1 MFVSKEALE
10 TEKEHVEGFS
20 PEVAW
25 VTKSGQSDLQNP
37 IAIRPTSETIMYPA
51 YAKWI
56 HSHRD
61 LPYKLNQWSN
71 VVRWEFKHPT
81 PFIRTREFLWQEGHT
96 AHATEEDAT
105 NFVYNILEC
114 YAKTYEE
121 LLAVPVVRGRKSKD
135 ETFAGAYFTTTT
147 EIYVPVSGRGIQ
159 GATSHQLG
167 QNFAKM
173 FKIWFLDENNEKK
186 QVWQTSWGFSTRS
199 IGAMIMVH
207 SDDQGLVLP
216 PKVAQTQVV
225 IIPIE
230 KQGQDSTGIKT
241 KCEEIYQQIKASG
254 IRVVYDDNMNN
265 NAGWKFNHW
274 EQRGVPIRLE
284 VGIKDIEK
292 NEVRCCKRNDGKKQ
306 QLSQEGIV
314 NSVQKIL
321 EDIHQ
326 EMYDKAL
333 QARLSHVKNIDN
345 WADFMEALNHR
356 NLCMAP
362 WCDVQQCEID
372 VKERSKEESLKQM
385 EEKGEEE
392 VSLTGSAK
400 TLCIPKEQEPL
411 KEGECCFACGK
422 PATVRALWGRSY

>member
-1 MFVSKEALE
+1 
-10 TEKEHVEGFS
+10 
-20 PEVAW
+20 
-25 VTKSGQSDLQNP
+25 
-37 IAIRPTSETIMYPA
+37 
-51 YAKWI
+51 
-56 HSHRD
+56 
-61 LPYKLNQWSN
+61 
-71 VVRWEFKHPT
+71 
-81 PFIRTREFLWQEGHT
+81 
-96 AHATEEDAT
+96 
-105 NFVYNILEC
+105 
-114 YAKTYEE
+114 
-121 LLAVPVVRGRKSKD
+121 
-135 ETFAGAYFTTTT
+135 
-147 EIYVPVSGRGIQ
+147 
-159 GATSHQLG
+159 
-167 QNFAKM
+167 
-173 FKIWFLDENNEKK
+173 
-186 QVWQTSWGFSTRS
+186 
-199 IGAMIMVH
+199 
-207 SDDQGLVLP
+207 
-216 PKVAQTQVV
+216 
-225 IIPIE
+225 
-230 KQGQDSTGIKT
+230 
-241 KCEEIYQQIKASG
+241 
-254 IRVVYDDNMNN
+254 MNN